1 MGIVATPPA
10 AATMKTFR
18 AVMTVGLTGRA
29 DKTNAPA
36 RSRIPIATVSAMIN
50 PRILLRRRES
60 VGSMMLPIANPAA
73 RAARVGSAANL
84 QQKETLPNVVI
95 SGGDSSE
102 EERALTA
109 AV

>member
-1 MGIVATPPA
+1 
-10 AATMKTFR
+10 MKTFR

-73 RAARVGSAANL
+73 RAALLGSGAIYSRKGHYLMLLSVAVTPSEDERV
-84 QQKETLPNVVI
+84 
-95 SGGDSSE
+95 
-102 EERALTA
+102 LTA